1 MIRIM
6 KFDHFL
12 QHICPELGL
21 NWRKYR
27 RKGARRGVLSR
38 MTELS
43 IATFEDYI
51 DYIRLHPEEG
61 TLLPDIM
68 HITVTRFHRDR
79 LCWEE
84 LTKILPE
91 LIDPERTTRIL
102 SAGCCGG
109 EEPYTMAI
117 VWKELF
123 EDRFGSIEIL
133 AIDIDEPSLKRAHD
147 AIYDKWSL
155 RELPE
160 QWREKWFIKSGKR
173 FRVSKEITRMVHF
186 EHAHLIHDP
195 LHGPFDLIL
204 CRNLFFTYF
213 IKERRFQAT
222 RRLWEALKSG
232 GALMIGEKEGLGP
245 KELELFKPWPQVRCV
260 FQKKDKAREMQI
272 RRVPR
277 PHLP

>member
-1 MIRIM
+1 MILIM

-27 RKGARRGVLSR
+27 RKGARRGILAR
-38 MTELS
+38 MTTLGL
-43 IATFEDYI
+43 ATFEDYI
-51 DYIRLHPEEG
+51 DHIRLHPEEG
-61 TLLPDIM
+61 DRLPDLM

-84 LTKILPE
+84 LARIMPE
-91 LIDPERTTRIL
+91 LVAPERKPRVL

-109 EEPYTMAI
+109 EEPYTLAI

-123 EDRFGSIEIL
+123 EERFGPIEIL
-133 AIDIDEPSLKRAHD
+133 AVDMDEASLERAHQ

-155 RELPE
+155 RELPDE
-160 QWREKWFIKSGKR
+160 WREKWFIPSRRR
-173 FRVSKEITRMVHF
+173 FRLSQKITRMVRF
-186 EHAHLIHDP
+186 EHGHLLNDP
-195 LHGPFDLIL
+195 LSGPFDLIL

-213 IKERRFQAT
+213 IGDRRFQASL
-222 RRLWEALKSG
+222 RLWEALRPN

-245 KELELFKPWPQVRCV
+245 RELKIFKHWSGVRCF
-260 FQKKDKAREMQI
+260 FQKIE
-272 RRVPR
+272 
-277 PHLP
+277 